1 MNEEKRE
8 DSSKKENISD
18 RDIAQRYHD
27 RNDSEF
33 RFHNQC
39 TVEIGQTAVRSVF
52 LINGGAAV
60 AVLAFLSGLVGSEQ
74 LVDLQGVSKALW
86 WFALGVALA
95 ALSSCSAYFANFCN
109 ASRVG
114 HRTQRYEYPY
124 VEETEES
131 EQFGK
136 RSTFFTGVSILL
148 VACSVL
154 CFFRGIWLLS
164 DVLAPEVVPVVQD
177 G

>member
-8 DSSKKENISD
+8 DSSKKDKFAD
-18 RDIAQRYHD
+18 REIAQRYHD

-86 WFALGVALA
+86 WFAFGVGLA
-95 ALSSCSAYFANFCN
+95 TLASCSAYFANFSN
-109 ASRVG
+109 ASRFG
-114 HRTQRYEYPY
+114 WRTQQYEYPY
-124 VEETEES
+124 VEETVKNCARLTHRFDS
-131 EQFGK
+131 
-136 RSTFFTGVSILL
+136 SVS
-148 VACSVL
+148 S
-154 CFFRGIWLLS
+154 
-164 DVLAPEVVPVVQD
+164 
-177 G
+177 